1 MASKQQQHNRTKGRT
16 FCSHKWSEFAL
27 TLSEILPDIDPVK
40 EEIYIEAEEDCG
52 ICIIIAI

>member
-16 FCSHKWSEFAL
+16 FCSHKWSEFTL